1 MKAYTD
7 VFGKPLTKDDVMRA
21 VAVTVRTGNPYP
33 SNLQRQMKIGYG
45 KAARLVSL
53 LRDAGITSD
62 LNTTPRTV
70 ILKDEVQATN
80 AALRQLKKGRK
91 A

>member
-7 VFGKPLTKDDVMRA
+7 IFNQPISKDDVRMA

-33 SNLQRQMKIGYG
+33 SNLQRRMKIGYG
-45 KAARLVSL
+45 KAARLVKVL
-53 LRDAGITSD
+53 ADAGVTSD
-62 LNTTPRTV
+62 RNKSPRYV

-91 A
+91 